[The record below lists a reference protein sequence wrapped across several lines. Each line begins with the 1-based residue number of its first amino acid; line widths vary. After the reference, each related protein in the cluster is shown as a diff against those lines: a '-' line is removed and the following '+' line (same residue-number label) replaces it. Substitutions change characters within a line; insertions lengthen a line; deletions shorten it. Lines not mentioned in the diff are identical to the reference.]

1 VVSLESTTKISP
13 CVPIKFILY
22 QPWPYQ
28 LWISSRTGIVVS
40 PEGTDLVL
48 TAHVPYVEL
57 HVLICNTLDVESDGR
72 NCGDI
77 LVGEFQFVED
87 CCTSVG

>member
-1 VVSLESTTKISP
+1 
-13 CVPIKFILY
+13 
-22 QPWPYQ
+22 
-28 LWISSRTGIVVS
+28 VS